1 MKPDFPPTFQMSSR
15 DLNHAA
21 IAKAAGFPVETV
33 RQAASRRCVFYFPDT
48 PEIREMLDSYER
60 RDVLH
65 LPAKILLSART
76 ELYHE
81 AARALREAL

>member
-1 MKPDFPPTFQMSSR
+1 MEPEFTPTFQMSSR

-21 IAKAAGFPVETV
+21 IAKAAGFPVEAV

-48 PEIREMLDSYER
+48 PEIRSLLDRYER
-60 RDVLH
+60 REVLP
-65 LPAKILLSART
+65 LPAKDLLSAKT
-76 ELYHE
+76 HLYHE